1 MSRKRISRN
10 DPCPCGSGRKYKK
23 CCHNSDR
30 KITQLDRAMAIEVL
44 DKYVESC
51 DERWEASDVFYR
63 DLDLDVPTMADHFR
77 ETSESAFL
85 FWFAFDYQ
93 LDDGSYVVDRVL
105 KANPLLASGERRYL
119 EQMRSTAMMPYEV
132 TAVRPGASVVLR
144 RLGTQKEIE
153 VREKLGS
160 QTLKRWD
167 MVLARLNPLG
177 PSGGPEI
184 EMGLMPI
191 PPMVREEIAEVVSQ
205 DLDNRP
211 DANNGER
218 RFKDLGAIFHQ
229 IWLGTIVAPRI
240 PTPMTAEGDRV
251 VCVTM
256 RFDVLDAERARAA
269 FRAEPSLEC
278 EGDTWYWVADG
289 SRLGTIQLAGSQL
302 TFETQSEP
310 RADRGRQLI
319 ETAAQDAIAYRDCDR
334 VDLKEEVE
342 KAIRSGKRPEAP
354 PGAEDEIPPEI
365 KDQLFQEFMAKHS
378 QDWLDDHI
386 PALDQ
391 QTPRSAALSPALRPR
406 LVELLKEIENHYLR
420 ALADGEPGFDPTW
433 MWDELGLSDH
443 QDAPRL
449 RHPVWLAHES
459 MEQQLPGITAVVRS
473 VAERRCAEAADP
485 APVAVTQEELRAEAA
500 VQELI
505 RNSAGRLK
513 SDALLAHLGFYCS
526 YEIGRRK
533 TFWVDESLAWML
545 GNTQVDAESRLFRL
559 PFSSYVLVYTDR
571 HTLGVAER
579 ALACAGNCPLR
590 GQMLAVLC
598 AYVVELVPGSL
609 RFQVGITFD
618 AFAGQP
624 PHLMSWE
631 LHVDPNGTLEETVAG
646 ALARAQ
652 TPAAGLFRP
661 LLDAVV
667 NATLYTTSAGVKIE
681 QYRVDRSQQSNGREP
696 QVCLPTDSVYHLPG
710 KINISHMRKLQQ
722 VARGPGGRTLMHR
735 FMVRGHWRRPGPNWK
750 DQSLRWIEPY
760 WRGPS
765 LAGIIEREY
774 RVFP

>member
-1 MSRKRISRN
+1 
-10 DPCPCGSGRKYKK
+10 
-23 CCHNSDR
+23 
-30 KITQLDRAMAIEVL
+30 MAIEVL
-44 DKYVESC
+44 EKYVEGC
-51 DERWEASDVFYR
+51 DERWEARNVFYR
-63 DLDLDVPTMADHFR
+63 DLDLDVPAMTDHFR
-77 ETSESAFL
+77 ETSDSAFL

-93 LDDGSYVVDRVL
+93 LGDGSYVVDRVL

-119 EQMRSTAMMPYEV
+119 EQVRSTAMMPYEV
-132 TAVRPGASVVLR
+132 MAVRPGVSVVLR
-144 RLGTQKEIE
+144 RLGTQQQID
-153 VREKLGS
+153 VREKSASL
-160 QTLKRWD
+160 TLKRWD
-167 MVLARLNPLG
+167 MLVVRLNPLG

-184 EMGLMPI
+184 EMGAMLI
-191 PPMVREEIAEVVSQ
+191 PPMVQEEIAEVVSQ

-211 DANNGER
+211 DADNGAR
-218 RFKDLGAIFHQ
+218 RFKHLGAIFHQ
-229 IWLGTIVAPRI
+229 IWLATIVAPQI
-240 PTPMTAEGDRV
+240 PRLVTAEGDPV
-251 VCVTM
+251 VYVTM
-256 RFDVLDAERARAA
+256 QFDVLDAERARAA
-269 FRAEPSLEC
+269 FSAEPSLEG
-278 EGDTWYWVADG
+278 EGDTWSWVADG
-289 SRLGTIQLAGSQL
+289 SLLGTIQLAGSQL
-302 TFETQSEP
+302 TFETQSVL

-319 ETAAQDAIAYRDCDR
+319 ETVARDAIAYRGRDR
-334 VDLKEEVE
+334 VDPKEEVE
-342 KAIRSGKRPEAP
+342 KAIGSGKRPEAP

-378 QDWLDDHI
+378 QGWLDDHI

-391 QTPRSAALSPALRPR
+391 QTPRSAALSPALRPQ
-406 LVELLKEIENHYLR
+406 LVGLLKEMENDYLR
-420 ALADGEPGFDPTW
+420 ALADGKPGFDPTW

-449 RHPVWLAHES
+449 RHPLWLAHES
-459 MEQQLPGITAVVRS
+459 MEQQLPGITEVVKS
-473 VAERRCAEAADP
+473 VAERRYVEAADL

-505 RNSAGRLK
+505 RNSAGCLK
-513 SDALLAHLGFYCS
+513 PNALLAHLEVYCS

-545 GNTQVDAESRLFRL
+545 ANTQVDVESRLFRL
-559 PFSSYVLVYTDR
+559 PFSSCVLVYTDR

-579 ALACAGNCPLR
+579 ALACAGDCPLR

-598 AYVVELVPGSL
+598 AYVMELAPGGS
-609 RFQVGITFD
+609 RVKVGLTFD

-624 PHLMSWE
+624 PHLTSWE

-661 LLDAVV
+661 LLDAVI
-667 NATLYTTSAGVKIE
+667 NAMLYTTSAGVKIE
-681 QYRVDRSQQSNGREP
+681 QYRVDRSQQPNGREP
-696 QVCLPTDSVYHLPG
+696 QVCLPIDSVYYLPG

-722 VARGPGGRTLMHR
+722 VARGPNGRTLMHR

-750 DQSLRWIEPY
+750 DRSLRWIEPY

-765 LAGIIEREY
+765 LASIVEREY